1 MEKFDIAMTVF
12 LVMIFLFIFLPIVY
26 MLSNPG
32 DLTQLLDKEVVEAF
46 KTTLLAGAV
55 ATLIALI
62 FGIPTGY
69 ILARYDFKF
78 KSFIEAVLDLP
89 MAIPHSVIGIIIL
102 SFIYGIDIIKF
113 IGRYIVDNFWGI
125 VVVYLFVGIPF
136 MVNSIRDGF
145 LSVDEEIEYV
155 SRTLGAS
162 KIRTF
167 FEISL
172 PLIKNNIISGIIL
185 SFARG
190 ISEVGAI
197 LIIAYYPKTVPV
209 LILER
214 FMSFGLDASKPISVG
229 MILVSIALFA
239 LLRMFGKMK
248 RDSNT

>member
-1 MEKFDIAMTVF
+1 MEKFDIAMTMF
-12 LVMIFLFIFLPIVY
+12 LATIFLFIFLPIVY

-32 DLTQLLDKEVVEAF
+32 DLSQLLDKEVVEAF
-46 KTTLLAGAV
+46 KTTLLAGGV

-69 ILARYDFKF
+69 VLARYDFKF

-102 SFIYGIDIIKF
+102 SFIYGIDVIKF

-162 KIRTF
+162 QVRTF
-167 FEISL
+167 FSISL
-172 PLIKNNIISGIIL
+172 PLVRNNITSGSIL
-185 SFARG
+185 TFARG

-197 LIIAYYPKTVPV
+197 LIIAYFPKTAPV
-209 LILER
+209 LILDR
-214 FMSFGLDASKPISVG
+214 FNEYGLSASKPIAVI
-229 MILVSIALFA
+229 MIAISIVLFA
-239 LLRMFGKMK
+239 IFRLFSKNRV
-248 RDSNT
+248 RE

>member
-1 MEKFDIAMTVF
+1 MEKLDILMSIF
-12 LVMIFLFIFLPIVY
+12 LIIIFLFIFLPIIY
-26 MLSNPG
+26 MLTHPG
-32 DLTQLLDKEVVEAF
+32 NLGVLLDNEVIDAF

-78 KSFIEAVLDLP
+78 KNFVEAVLDLP
-89 MAIPHSVIGIIIL
+89 MAIPHSVIGILIL
-102 SFIYGIDIIKF
+102 SFIYGVDVIKF
-113 IGRYIVDNFWGI
+113 IGNYVVDNFFGI
-125 VVVYLFVGIPF
+125 VIVYLFVGIPF

-145 LSVDEEIEYV
+145 LNVDEEIEYV

-162 KIRTF
+162 KVRTF

-172 PLIKNNIISGIIL
+172 PLIKNNIISGVIL

-190 ISEVGAI
+190 ISEVGAL

-214 FMSFGLDASKPISVG
+214 FMSFGLNASKPISAG
-229 MILVSIALFA
+229 MIVVSIILFA
-239 LLRMFGKMK
+239 ILRMLRKQRIK
-248 RDSNT
+248 NTG

>member
-12 LVMIFLFIFLPIVY
+12 LAIIFLFIFLPIVY

-69 ILARYDFKF
+69 VLARYDFKF

-113 IGRYIVDNFWGI
+113 IGSVCSG
-125 VVVYLFVGIPF
+125 
-136 MVNSIRDGF
+136 NSNNN
-145 LSVDEEIEYV
+145 
-155 SRTLGAS
+155 
-162 KIRTF
+162 
-167 FEISL
+167 
-172 PLIKNNIISGIIL
+172 KNNG
-185 SFARG
+185 
-190 ISEVGAI
+190 
-197 LIIAYYPKTVPV
+197 
-209 LILER
+209 
-214 FMSFGLDASKPISVG
+214 
-229 MILVSIALFA
+229 
-239 LLRMFGKMK
+239 
-248 RDSNT
+248 

>member
-12 LVMIFLFIFLPIVY
+12 LAIIFLFIFLPIVY

-32 DLTQLLDKEVVEAF
+32 DLSQLLDKEVVEAF
-46 KTTLLAGAV
+46 KTTLLAGGV

-69 ILARYDFKF
+69 VLARYDFKF

-102 SFIYGIDIIKF
+102 SFIYGIDVIKF

-125 VVVYLFVGIPF
+125 VIVYLFVGIPF

-172 PLIKNNIISGIIL
+172 PLIKNNIISRIIL

-239 LLRMFGKMK
+239 LLRMFGKM
-248 RDSNT
+248 RGR

>member
-1 MEKFDIAMTVF
+1 MAMTVF
-12 LVMIFLFIFLPIVY
+12 LAIIFLFIFLPIVY
-26 MLSNPG
+26 MISNPG
-32 DLTQLLDKEVVEAF
+32 DLSQLLDKEVVEAF
-46 KTTLLAGAV
+46 KTTLLAGGV

-69 ILARYDFKF
+69 VLARYDFKF

-102 SFIYGIDIIKF
+102 SFIYGIDVIKF
-113 IGRYIVDNFWGI
+113 IGRYVVDNFWGI
-125 VVVYLFVGIPF
+125 VTVYLFVGIPF

-239 LLRMFGKMK
+239 LLRMFGKM
-248 RDSNT
+248 RGR

>member
-46 KTTLLAGAV
+46 KTTLLAGCV

-69 ILARYDFKF
+69 VLARYDFKF

-102 SFIYGIDIIKF
+102 SFIYGIDVIKF
-113 IGRYIVDNFWGI
+113 IGRYVVDNFWGI
-125 VVVYLFVGIPF
+125 VTVYLFVGIPF

-209 LILER
+209 LIYER

-229 MILVSIALFA
+229 MILISIALFA
-239 LLRMFGKMK
+239 LLRMFGKM
-248 RDSNT
+248 RGR

>member
-12 LVMIFLFIFLPIVY
+12 LAIIFLFIFLPIVY

-32 DLTQLLDKEVVEAF
+32 DLSQLLDKEVVEAF
-46 KTTLLAGAV
+46 KTTLLAGGV

-69 ILARYDFKF
+69 VLARYDFKF

-102 SFIYGIDIIKF
+102 SFIYGIDVIKF

-125 VVVYLFVGIPF
+125 VTVYLFVGIPF

-239 LLRMFGKMK
+239 LLRMFGKM
-248 RDSNT
+248 RGR

>member
-1 MEKFDIAMTVF
+1 MAMFVF
-12 LVMIFLFIFLPIVY
+12 LIALFLFIFLPIIY
-26 MLSNPG
+26 MLSTPG
-32 DLTQLLDKEVVEAF
+32 DLSLLLDREVVDAF
-46 KTTLLAGAV
+46 KTTLSAGVV

-69 ILARYDFKF
+69 ILARHDFKF
-78 KSFIEAVLDLP
+78 KSFIEAILDLP

-102 SFIYGIDIIKF
+102 SFIYGIDVIKF
-113 IGRYIVDNFWGI
+113 IGKYVVDNFWGI

-209 LILER
+209 LIYER
-214 FMSFGLDASKPISVG
+214 FTSFGLNASKPISVG
-229 MILVSIALFA
+229 MILISLMLFA
-239 LLRMFGKMK
+239 VLRMFGNIK
-248 RDSNT
+248 RGKDA

>member
-1 MEKFDIAMTVF
+1 MEKFDILMSIF
-12 LVMIFLFIFLPIVY
+12 LIIIFLFIFLPIVY
-26 MLSNPG
+26 MLINPG
-32 DLTQLLDKEVVEAF
+32 DLRVLLDNEVIDAF
-46 KTTLLAGAV
+46 KTTLLAGTV
-55 ATLIALI
+55 STLIALI

-78 KSFIEAVLDLP
+78 KNFVEAVFDLP
-89 MAIPHSVIGIIIL
+89 MAIPHSVIGILIL
-102 SFIYGIDIIKF
+102 SFIYGVNVIKF
-113 IGRYIVDNFWGI
+113 IGNYVVDNFFGI
-125 VVVYLFVGIPF
+125 VIVYLFVGIPF

-145 LSVDEEIEYV
+145 LNVDEEIEYV

-172 PLIKNNIISGIIL
+172 PLIKNNVISGIIL

-190 ISEVGAI
+190 ISEVGAL

-214 FMSFGLDASKPISVG
+214 FMDFGLNASKPISVA
-229 MILVSIALFA
+229 MIIVSIILFA
-239 LLRMFGKMK
+239 ILRMLRKQRIK
-248 RDSNT
+248 NTG

>member
-1 MEKFDIAMTVF
+1 MEKFNAIMSVF
-12 LVMIFLFIFLPIVY
+12 LIIIFLFIFLPIVY

-32 DLTQLLDKEVVEAF
+32 DLNVLFSDEEVIWAF

-55 ATLIALI
+55 STLIALI

-78 KSFIEAVLDLP
+78 KSFVEAVLDLP
-89 MAIPHSVIGIIIL
+89 MAIPHSVIGIMIL
-102 SFIYGIDIIKF
+102 SFIYGIDIINF

-125 VVVYLFVGIPF
+125 VTVYLFVGIPF

-162 KIRTF
+162 KVRTF

-197 LIIAYYPKTVPV
+197 LIIAYYPKTVPI
-209 LILER
+209 LIYER

-229 MILVSIALFA
+229 MILISIALFA
-239 LLRMFGKMK
+239 LLRMFGKM
-248 RDSNT
+248 RGR

>member
-12 LVMIFLFIFLPIVY
+12 LAIIFLFIFLPIVY
-26 MLSNPG
+26 MISNPG
-32 DLTQLLDKEVVEAF
+32 DLSQLLDKEVVEAF
-46 KTTLLAGAV
+46 KTTLLAGGV

-69 ILARYDFKF
+69 VLARYDFKF

-102 SFIYGIDIIKF
+102 SFIYGIDVIKF
-113 IGRYIVDNFWGI
+113 IGRYVVDNFWGI
-125 VVVYLFVGIPF
+125 VTVYLFVGIPF

-239 LLRMFGKMK
+239 LLRMFGKM
-248 RDSNT
+248 RGR

>member
-1 MEKFDIAMTVF
+1 MEKFDIAMTMF
-12 LVMIFLFIFLPIVY
+12 LAIIFLFIFLPIIY

-32 DLTQLLDKEVVEAF
+32 DLSQLLDKEVVEAF
-46 KTTLLAGAV
+46 KTTLLAGCV

-69 ILARYDFKF
+69 VLARYDFKF

-102 SFIYGIDIIKF
+102 SFIYGIDVIKF

-125 VVVYLFVGIPF
+125 VTVYLFVGIPF

-239 LLRMFGKMK
+239 LLRMFGKIK
-248 RDSNT
+248 RDGHA